1 MFREIQSGILRV
13 EDINCI
19 HAGMQKLVAG
29 CPELGKR
36 PEFARIAN
44 LRSIDC
50 IATRL
55 WFDRRVATRFPAN
68 VLSGF
73 EECTGGTWFNLNDLQ
88 VKHLFCLSDMQCGSP
103 TQVAIWVTSGLRNWE
118 FLSMHA
124 FYPPMLLSQ
133 KA

>member
-1 MFREIQSGILRV
+1 MHKFILSEERSLR
-13 EDINCI
+13 ICC
-19 HAGMQKLVAG
+19 AGMQKLVAG
-29 CPELGKR
+29 CPELGQR
-36 PEFARIAN
+36 TEFARIGN

-88 VKHLFCLSDMQCGSP
+88 VRDFSMPNTEGVQTECGAMYVITAGP
-103 TQVAIWVTSGLRNWE
+103 D
-118 FLSMHA
+118 
-124 FYPPMLLSQ
+124 
-133 KA
+133 